1 MSRFLLLL
9 CLLASLAPAQKSKE
23 PVFLLH
29 QIGTDHSEGIA
40 VFDFDRDGLLDVTS
54 GAFWYK
60 APEWTRQEYRT
71 ATISGEFVS
80 NCGEFA
86 IDVNRDGYLDI
97 ISAGWMDDGIF
108 YFENPKQ
115 PGVKW
120 KRVQIT
126 PSRQTEGLY
135 SVDIDGDGTPDILPA
150 HWTKQPLWWI
160 QIKDGKAVKRPI
172 GPEGSGHGIGYG
184 DVDGD
189 GKNDILTVH
198 GWYRQ
203 VNLAQDKWEWHPD
216 YDVHEAGIAMYTYDV
231 NGDKLADIIFG
242 KGHEYGLF
250 WLEQKKGKQGART
263 WVEHPIDTSFSQVH
277 VVKMVD
283 INADGKLE
291 ILAGKRYR
299 GHNEKD
305 PGSFDPLAI
314 YYYTIEAGKQP
325 RFTRY
330 PVAFNSIA
338 GAGTQFVT
346 IDFDGDG
353 DLDILVAGKTG
364 QYWFENM
371 TVNKVPWQKR
381 GVLFNVYPPKL

>member
-1 MSRFLLLL
+1 MSRLSLFLWLFAGLV
-9 CLLASLAPAQKSKE
+9 PAQQSKE

-29 QIGTDHSEGIA
+29 QIGTDRSEGIA

-60 APEWTRQEYRT
+60 APDWTRQEFRT

-86 IDVNRDGYLDI
+86 IDVNRDGYPDI

-115 PGVKW
+115 PGVRW

-160 QIKDGKAVKRPI
+160 QVKDGKAVKRPI
-172 GPEGSGHGIGYG
+172 GPEGSGHGVGYG

-189 GKNDILTVH
+189 GRSDVLTVH

-203 VNLAQDKWEWHPD
+203 VNLADDKWEWHGD

-242 KGHEYGLF
+242 KGHDYGLF
-250 WLEQKKGKQGART
+250 WLEQKKGKRGART
-263 WVEHPIDTSFSQVH
+263 WVEHPIDLSFSQVH

-283 INADGKLE
+283 INGDGKPE

-364 QYWFENM
+364 QYWFENL